1 MKWNDLLP
9 FLTFGGI
16 LIFGG
21 WLAHSRLHH
30 GHIGGVGAVLFGI
43 AFPLFGAITFFDGRL
58 LPRLGVFVKTVMLLI
73 AWGLLTYNDFINGN
87 IGSVLI
93 LGIVLILVGIPMLFE
108 DQPTVKGT
116 IQHRLKH
123 TQSIGIVAALAFL
136 SMLLLWLFLQ
146 NHL

>member
-9 FLTFGGI
+9 FITFGGI
-16 LIFGG
+16 LILGG
-21 WLAHSRLHH
+21 WLAHLRLHH
-30 GHIGGVGAVLFGI
+30 GNIGGVGAVLFGI
-43 AFPLFGAITFFDGRL
+43 AFPLFGAIFLFDGRL
-58 LPRLGVFVKTVMLLI
+58 LPQLGVFVKATMLLI
-73 AWGLLTYNDFINGN
+73 AWGLFTHNDLIKGN
-87 IGSVLI
+87 IGNVLI
-93 LGIVLILVGIPMLFE
+93 LSIVLILVGVPMLFE
-108 DQPTVKGT
+108 NEPTVKGT